1 MGDDQLDDLKQFIET
16 TVGQSET
23 RIKDELRQEF
33 QHGLGDIK
41 SELRQEIRDG
51 FAAVSDAIDSIH
63 DVLDNHETRITSLE
77 QKAV

>member
-23 RIKDELRQEF
+23 RIKDELRQGF